1 MSRTLRDVSIV
12 LTGRI
17 GLTALW
23 LATYVLAFRFL
34 GNIEAGKFAFCI
46 MLIRLVS
53 DCLGDAL
60 DLDVVRRVP
69 SLLQEKHSEKAFNV
83 WRGAFLLRIFSGGL
97 LCALL
102 LPTSG
107 FLAGTFFHDPADRD
121 LILVAGLGSL
131 AMLMFRAIIVY
142 FQAIEDFSR
151 LIAVEAGMQIMRCTT
166 ILVLAAAGALSA
178 RSAVCTYVA
187 VTFVACTLGA
197 WSLPRE
203 LILYLW
209 RGKVEIPA
217 VLRYSAWML
226 LAMTLAAAYCH
237 VDEFLV
243 AKFRGPGEVGFYSA
257 AMALALIP
265 EFATGAISS
274 VLNPKVM
281 KLYQSNKF
289 RAFHRHYLL
298 FSIPLGIV
306 AIICMLFASPVAM
319 TLIYSNSY
327 TPAIAALR
335 LLSAGTILWLVLA
348 PLPAGLVTL
357 VAPRLTLLLNASMF
371 VPSILIGWALIPKY
385 GFTGAAMLFLGTRIA
400 SIAILHVMAE
410 GLLRQKNSNTFHTV
424 LENSVPAVPQP

>member
-1 MSRTLRDVSIV
+1 MSRTLWDVSIV
-12 LTGRI
+12 FVGRI

-23 LATYVLAFRFL
+23 LATYVIALRVL

-69 SLLQEKHSEKAFNV
+69 GLLQKQQSENAFNV
-83 WRGAFLLRIFSGGL
+83 WRGAFLLRILSGVA
-97 LCALL
+97 LCAVLV
-102 LPTSG
+102 PSSS
-107 FLAGTFFHDPADRD
+107 FLAVTFFHDSADSE

-142 FQAIEDFSR
+142 FQAIEDFAR
-151 LIAVEAGMQIMRCTT
+151 LIAVEAGMQVMRCTT

-197 WSLPRE
+197 LSLPRE
-203 LILYLW
+203 LILHLP
-209 RGKVEIPA
+209 RGKCEIPA
-217 VLRYSAWML
+217 VLGYSAWMF
-226 LAMTLAAAYCH
+226 LAMSLAAAYCH

-281 KLYQSNKF
+281 QLYTGDQKEITHAVKILSLPDEKF
-289 RAFHRHYLL
+289 LNQVMECIEKVWDKNDLTMPDFAREIGMRA
-298 FSIPLGIV
+298 SD
-306 AIICMLFASPVAM
+306 
-319 TLIYSNSY
+319 
-327 TPAIAALR
+327 
-335 LLSAGTILWLVLA
+335 
-348 PLPAGLVTL
+348 
-357 VAPRLTLLLNASMF
+357 
-371 VPSILIGWALIPKY
+371 
-385 GFTGAAMLFLGTRIA
+385 
-400 SIAILHVMAE
+400 
-410 GLLRQKNSNTFHTV
+410 
-424 LENSVPAVPQP
+424 